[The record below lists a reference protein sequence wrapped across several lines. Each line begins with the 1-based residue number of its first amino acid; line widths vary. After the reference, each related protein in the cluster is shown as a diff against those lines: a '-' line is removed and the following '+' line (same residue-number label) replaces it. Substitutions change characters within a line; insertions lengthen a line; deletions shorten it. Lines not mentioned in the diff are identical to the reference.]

1 LQVGNPIGADQGV
14 TNLAVQNPVV
24 AINATHLSV
33 HALNEVRA
41 MLAATPRGTRR
52 HRSSSA
58 AVAPSGAATLQECDG
73 GEKFFDTGWFNV

>member
-1 LQVGNPIGADQGV
+1 LQAGNPIGTDQGV

-24 AINATHLSV
+24 AINATHPPL

-52 HRSSSA
+52 HRSSGAS
-58 AVAPSGAATLQECDG
+58 VAPSGAATLQECDG
-73 GEKFFDTGWFNV
+73 GEKFFDTGWLNV